1 MTDDVPPSKADVR
14 DTYERIAESFA
25 ERRREPWPEVS
36 VFAEGLRPGLR
47 VLDVGCGHGRH
58 AAVLAARGLRV
69 VGVDLSS
76 RLLGIARVAS
86 QGWRSP
92 HPPAWVEADASAL
105 PLRSGSVDA
114 CLCIAVVH
122 HLPQRSDRLAALTE
136 IRRALVPGGQV
147 FLSVWAADQPRF
159 RELREGDRRTL
170 QIARHDVRV
179 PWPLSDGTTAF
190 RYYHLFE
197 DDELRVLII
206 DSGLREE
213 TFFKGSGN
221 LFVRASRA

>member
-1 MTDDVPPSKADVR
+1 MTDDAPPSKADVR
-14 DTYERIAESFA
+14 HTYDRIAESFA

-36 VFAEGLRPGLR
+36 TFAEGLRPGLR

-58 AAVLAARGLRV
+58 ASVLAARGLRV
-69 VGVDLSS
+69 VGVDLSL

-86 QGWRSP
+86 QGWRSR

-179 PWPLSDGTTAF
+179 PWPLPDGTTAF

-197 DDELRVLII
+197 DDEFRVLII

>member
-36 VFAEGLRPGLR
+36 AFAEGLRPGWR

-76 RLLGIARVAS
+76 RLLGIARNAS
-86 QGWRSP
+86 RGWRSP
-92 HPPAWVEADASAL
+92 HSPAWIEADASAL

-122 HLPQRSDRLAALTE
+122 HLPTAPDRLAALTE
-136 IRRALVPGGQV
+136 IRRTLVPGGEV
-147 FLSVWAADQPRF
+147 FLSVWGADQPRF
-159 RELREGDRRTL
+159 RDLREGNRSIL

-179 PWPLSDGTTAF
+179 PWPLPDGTTAF
-190 RYYHLFE
+190 RYYHPFE